1 MDVNMKFKMLCKKAM
16 AIAMASVMVFSMAA
30 CSKTGEEQGA
40 SGKVEEKKEFV
51 WVPEFKDL
59 GSENSYYNTKVKN
72 GYAYYEKYD
81 WDEETQK
88 SSYSIESLSLTDGT
102 AGPSLPIEMTVE
114 NEEDSSRNVN
124 GFVPTDDG
132 IVTIEAV
139 YHWDEETGESET
151 EYYICKHDTAGTLTS
166 ETDITE
172 VMTKD
177 EDNSWI
183 SGMHMDGEGRIYLA
197 ANSAIFLFDGDGQYH
212 GTVNMAMD
220 TWIANMGA
228 GKDGKMYVAFYTPTG
243 TGMTLQEIDFEQKAL
258 GKTYENLMNGNSNN
272 GLVQGLNKDFLIVG
286 SDCLYEYDMATQ
298 SAEEIF
304 NWLDC
309 DINGSYV
316 NMAYALEDG
325 RIACISN
332 NWEDNKGELAILTK
346 KPASEVKEK
355 TTITIGG
362 LYSDSSVQSQAV
374 KFNKSNDTYRISVKN
389 YFDYNDIVVT
399 GEETNYEQVMQ
410 DAMTRLNNDITSDN
424 CPDLLM
430 LSNIDVERFAAKGV
444 FEDLNSWLD
453 NSTKV
458 KKEDYFENIL
468 EAYTYDGVLVA
479 VPKSFELM
487 TLVGKASELGTEP
500 GWTVEEMVEY
510 SKKHP
515 DAELIS
521 YLTKDRALEIMLQYN
536 QGSYVNWET
545 GECSFNNDS
554 FISLL
559 EFAKQF
565 PDKYDYNED
574 EPSEPTK
581 IGNGQL
587 LLSQTYV
594 YDFQSIQMPAAI
606 FNNDVCFIGFPNE
619 NGNSGTYLQAST
631 GLAMTAKSDCKEG
644 AWSFLEDY
652 LTNINEHYSYGF
664 SSKKADFNKA
674 KEEALKVE
682 YLKDENGE
690 NMLDEN
696 GEPILVNGGG
706 SIGYGDDWT
715 YTYHATTQEEAEL
728 IEELIRIAKPASIAD
743 VTVLNIVK
751 EEAGAFFSGQRSAQ
765 DVAGIIQS
773 RVQVYVNENR

>member
-1 MDVNMKFKMLCKKAM
+1 MNLKKLCRKTISIALASAM
-16 AIAMASVMVFSMAA
+16 VLSMAA
-30 CSKTGEEQGA
+30 CSKTGKEQTT
-40 SGKVEEKKEFV
+40 SGDAEVKKDFV
-51 WVPEFKDL
+51 WVPEFYDL
-59 GSENSYYNTKVKN
+59 DNEGSFYNSKIND
-72 GYAYYEKYD
+72 GYLYYEKYN
-81 WDEETQK
+81 WDEATQK
-88 SSYSIESLSLTDGT
+88 SSYSIESISLTDGT
-102 AGPSLPIEMTVE
+102 PGASFSLNVQEDD
-114 NEEDSSRNVN
+114 NEENNRSVS

-132 IVTIEAV
+132 MITNEVI
-139 YHWDEETGESET
+139 YHWNEETGESKSEH
-151 EYYICKHDTAGTLTS
+151 YICKYDKSGALLA

-177 EDNSWI
+177 ENNSWI
-183 SGMHMDGEGRIYLA
+183 SGMQVDGEGRIYLA
-197 ANSAIFLFDGDGQYH
+197 ADTAVFLFDAEAKYQ
-212 GTVNMAMD
+212 GTISAGAE
-220 TWIANMGA
+220 TWIASMGA
-228 GKDGKMYVAFYTPTG
+228 GKDGKMYIAFYNRNG
-243 TGMTLQEIDFEQKAL
+243 SGMSLQEIDFEGKAL
-258 GKTYENLMNGNSNN
+258 GATYENLMNSNGNN
-272 GLVQGLNKDFLIVG
+272 GLIQGINKDFLIVG

-298 SAEEIF
+298 STEAVF

-316 NMAYALEDG
+316 NTAYALEDG
-325 RIACISN
+325 RISCISN
-332 NWEDNKGELAILTK
+332 NWETNKGELAVLTK

-355 TTITIGG
+355 ITITIAG
-362 LYSDSSVQSQAV
+362 LYTDYSVQNEAV
-374 KFNKSNDTYRISVKN
+374 KFNKSNDTYRVSIKN
-389 YFDYNDIVVT
+389 YFDYNDVVVN

-410 DAMTRLNNDITSDN
+410 DAMTRLNNDITSSN
-424 CPDLLM
+424 CPDMLM

-444 FEDLNSWLD
+444 FEDLNVWLD

-458 KKEDYFENIL
+458 KKADYFENIL
-468 EAYTYDGVLVA
+468 EAYTYNGVLVA

-487 TLVGKASELGTEP
+487 TLVGKASDLGTEP
-500 GWTVEEMVEY
+500 GWTVSEMVEY

-521 YLTKDRALEIMLQYN
+521 YLTKERALELMLQYN

-545 GECSFNNDS
+545 GECNFNNDS

-565 PDKYDYNED
+565 ADEYEYNED

-587 LLSQTYV
+587 LLSQTYI
-594 YDFQSIQMPAAI
+594 YDFESIQMPAAI
-606 FNNDVCFIGFPNE
+606 FDNDVCFIGFPNE

-644 AWSFLEDY
+644 AWAFLENY
-652 LTNINEHYSYGF
+652 LTNTSEEYNYGF

-674 KEEALKVE
+674 KEEALNVE
-682 YLKDENGE
+682 YMKDENGE
-690 NMLDEN
+690 IMKDEN
-696 GEPILVNGGG
+696 GNPILANGGG
-706 SIGYGDDWT
+706 TIGYGDDWT
-715 YTYHATTQEEAEL
+715 YTYHATTQEEADL
-728 IEELIRIAKPASIAD
+728 IEELIRIAKPATIAD

-751 EEAGAFFSGQRSAQ
+751 EEAGAFFSGQRSAA